1 MARRTRKT
9 VREAADLAREALL
22 LNARQAAPTDDRV
35 GDLVLYD
42 LTPGYR
48 GSIAKVAKTFEAHGL
63 DPKSVL
69 PCAPDWPVAFGR
81 ATESVGAKLREK
93 NFKLINAAPGKHG
106 ERRLGIVEVF
116 PTGLVKTRD
125 VGTVVCP
132 TSKSGQEPYIERE
145 DPHGFAQAILRASH
159 ELHEVYVT
167 DDIRSAVVQHIDRY
181 YGLPLRRQ
189 PPYIA
194 YWVPAA
200 GSSEVEKLRDAI
212 EELGAGE
219 IEMMTGYASDEK
231 SKRLAVNTVNKG
243 LDGQLNEFKAE
254 VEVYLTKDAG
264 STRVSKMEDLV
275 AQAQVLRERGSLY
288 KDLLGEAVKSVDAQ
302 YKSVEKKLLKH
313 LGLVEEA
320 HQEVA

>member
-9 VREAADLAREALL
+9 VREAADMAREALL
-22 LNARQAAPTDDRV
+22 LNARRADPSDGRI

-42 LTPGYR
+42 LTPAFR
-48 GSIAKVAKTFEAHGL
+48 GTVAKVAKVFAAHGL
-63 DPKSVL
+63 DPAATL

-81 ATESVGAKLREK
+81 ALEIVGARLRER
-93 NFKLINAAPGKHG
+93 NFKLINAAAGADG
-106 ERRLGIVEVF
+106 ARRVGIVEVS
-116 PTGLVKTRD
+116 PAGLVTTQD

-145 DPHGFAQAILRASH
+145 DPYGFAQDILRAAH
-159 ELHEVYVT
+159 DLHEVYTT
-167 DDIRSAVVQHIDRY
+167 DDIRVAVVQHIDRY

-194 YWVPAA
+194 YWVHAA
-200 GSSEVEKLRDAI
+200 GAPEIEKLRDAI
-212 EELGAGE
+212 EALGAGQ
-219 IEMMTGYASDEK
+219 IEMLTGYAKDEN
-231 SKRLAVNTVNKG
+231 SKRMAVNTVNKG
-243 LDGQLNEFKAE
+243 LEGQLNEFKAE

-288 KDLLGEAVKSVDAQ
+288 KDLLGEAVRSVEGQ
-302 YKSVEKKLLKH
+302 YKAIETKLLKH